1 MHKPEQ
7 EELSSVL
14 LISDCNHSNL
24 TSFLRK
30 YHLSYHIK
38 ANNLAIPGS
47 YWGESE
53 AGLIADNIYVRS
65 DTPIH
70 SMLHETCHYICM
82 DEQRRKNLNTDAAGD
97 YDEENGVCY
106 LQIILS
112 DLIPEMGRQRMMQ
125 DMDSWGY
132 TFRLGSAQKWFDKD
146 AEDACKWLIEHKI
159 LNTYQ
164 EVTFKLRF

>member
-1 MHKPEQ
+1 MNNQ
-7 EELSSVL
+7 VL
-14 LISDCNHSNL
+14 RISDCDAENIKYLLKKYSLNL
-24 TSFLRK
+24 
-30 YHLSYHIK
+30 HIE
-38 ANNLAIPGS
+38 ADNTEIPGS

-53 AGLIADNIYVRS
+53 AGLISNNVYVRR

-82 DEQRRKNLNTDAAGD
+82 DSQRRENLDTDAAGD

-112 DLIPEMGRQRMMQ
+112 DLIPEMGQKRMMQ

-132 TFRLGSAQKWFDKD
+132 TFRLGSAQKWFEEDAKD
-146 AEDACKWLIEHKI
+146 AFNWLV
-159 LNTYQ
+159 TYQ
-164 EVTFKLRF
+164 IIDTNKKATFNVRTIKKHSSK

>member
-1 MHKPEQ
+1 MQEKPN
-7 EELSSVL
+7 SVL
-14 LISDCNHSNL
+14 CVSDCN
-24 TSFLRK
+24 TSKLKSLLKK
-30 YHLSYHIK
+30 YHLELHIE
-38 ANNLAIPGS
+38 ADNLAIPGS

-53 AGLIADNIYVRS
+53 AGLMGDNVYVRS

-82 DEQRRKNLNTDAAGD
+82 DEQRRTTLDTDAAGD

-112 DLIPEMGRQRMMQ
+112 DFIPEMGRQRMMQ

-132 TFRLGSAQKWFDKD
+132 TFRLGSAKKWFDED
-146 AEDACKWLIEHKI
+146 AEDAFNWLVDHQL
-159 LNTYQ
+159 LNNRQ
-164 EVTFKLRF
+164 ETTFKLRLL